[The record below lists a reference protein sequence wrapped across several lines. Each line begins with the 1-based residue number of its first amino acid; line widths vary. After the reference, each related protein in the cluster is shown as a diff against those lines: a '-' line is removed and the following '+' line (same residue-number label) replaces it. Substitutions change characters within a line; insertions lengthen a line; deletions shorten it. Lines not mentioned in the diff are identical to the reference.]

1 MLERKNGAN
10 KEGVSDYNSLFLFNI
25 IEQDEVLQSFSWK

>member
-1 MLERKNGAN
+1 MEPIK
-10 KEGVSDYNSLFLFNI
+10 GVSDYNSLFLFNI